1 MNKIIVVG
9 SSNTDMVVKAQKLP
23 APGETVLGG
32 QFLMNAGG
40 KGANQAVAAARLG
53 GKTVFVCK
61 VGNDIFGDQALKQFD
76 NEGIDTSFIFTDPEL
91 PSGVALINVDAKGE
105 NSITVASGANASLSI
120 EEINKASLVFQSGDI
135 LLAQLETPIETV
147 AHAIETA
154 ANYGLKTILNPAPA
168 AELPEEIFR
177 NLFAI
182 TPNETEAEIL
192 TGVKV
197 IDEDSAH
204 SAADILITK
213 GVKNVIITL
222 GSKGAFL
229 KSDSF
234 EGMIATEKVSA
245 MDTTAAGDCFNG
257 ALSVAIL
264 EGKTMEDA
272 VAFACKAAS
281 ISVTRMGAQASMPY
295 RNELF

>member
-105 NSITVASGANASLSI
+105 NSITVASGANGSLSI
-120 EEINKASLVFQSGDI
+120 EEINKASLVFHNGDI
-135 LLAQLETPIETV
+135 LLTQLETPIETV
-147 AHAIETA
+147 AHAVETA
-154 ANYGLKTILNPAPA
+154 SLYGLKSILNPAPA
-168 AELPEEIFR
+168 AKLPEDIFR

-197 IDEDSAH
+197 TDEISALK
-204 SAADILITK
+204 AAEIFISK

-229 KSDSF
+229 KSDNF
-234 EGMIATEKVSA
+234 EGMIYTEKVAA

-264 EGKTMEDA
+264 DGKTMEEA

>member
-1 MNKIIVVG
+1 
-9 SSNTDMVVKAQKLP
+9 MVVKAQKLP

-76 NEGIDTSFIFTDPEL
+76 TEGIDTSFIFTDPDL

-105 NSITVASGANASLSI
+105 NSITVASGANGSLSI

-154 ANYGLKTILNPAPA
+154 SNYGLKTILNPAPA
-168 AELPEEIFR
+168 AELPEEIFS

-197 IDEDSAH
+197 TDMDSARE
-204 SAADILITK
+204 AADVLISK

-234 EGMIATEKVSA
+234 DGMIATEKVSA

-264 EGKTMEDA
+264 DGKTMEEA